1 MNLNDYV
8 KLALRTES
16 VRPFD
21 NTDHGRRASRL
32 AHAALGIESEMAELG
47 MSVDDANTLEEL
59 GDLCWYLA
67 VLADEFGIDLEHIQ
81 QRLYERNGSWG
92 AIYDQAKRVW
102 FYNAPAN
109 VTAIEQAVGNLLDFV
124 HAAAATNLCV
134 SLDLV
139 LEANVRKLRTRF
151 PDKFSDQAA
160 QVRDLEAEA
169 KALVG

>member
-1 MNLNDYV
+1 MNLKEYV
-8 KLALRTES
+8 KMALRTES

-32 AHAALGIESEMAELG
+32 VHAALGIDSECAELAI
-47 MSVDDANTLEEL
+47 STTEANHLEEL

-67 VLADEFGIDLEHIQ
+67 ILADEFGFNLEVPKD
-81 QRLYERNGSWG
+81 SPATWG
-92 AIYDQAKRVW
+92 GISDQAKRVW

-109 VTAIEQAVGNLLDFV
+109 ATLIQESACSLLGYVDRE
-124 HAAAATNLCV
+124 AKWGLGV

-139 LEANVRKLRTRF
+139 LESNIRKLRTRF
-151 PDKFSDQAA
+151 PDKFTDQAA
-160 QVRDLEAEA
+160 QVRDVEAEA

>member
-32 AHAALGIESEMAELG
+32 VHAALGIESEMAELG

-67 VLADEFGIDLEHIQ
+67 VLADEFGFDLEEVRHKAPA
-81 QRLYERNGSWG
+81 GSWG
-92 AIYDQAKRVW
+92 AISDQAKRVW
-102 FYNAPAN
+102 FYNAPAD
-109 VTAIEQAVGNLLDFV
+109 VTAIEKAAGNLMQFV
-124 HAAAATNLCV
+124 FVTATISLRV

-160 QVRDLEAEA
+160 LNRDLEAES
-169 KALVG
+169 KALQA